1 MITSSNDPKT
11 RRRFGRTLVLI
22 SSIMTLLLLAGCGGT
37 KVYNVNKTVVYRDSM
52 YNVSDVK
59 QIRSNISGKLS
70 DENTVNLY
78 GADRKQIEAYLKENG
93 SVYVRMS
100 FDLDGE
106 EMLYRATTVEKW
118 SEYSR
123 MQKDFEKAGKQIAS
137 LLAAKK
143 TTQLKLR

>member
-70 DENTVNLY
+70 DENTFNLY